1 MAVTCY
7 ITKQYKEISWYCW
20 VPFTSSQLHKHRS
33 GLLSIIIKHTHFL
46 CHMHIFTYN
55 WALLIFV
62 WACISDVISLLSIF
76 VWACI
81 SDVIFLFFLKNFWET
96 AKQIIVKKLEKSQM
110 SKFYGI
116 LQWSDKCWAAMA
128 IWGGKLWLLIEL
140 KFFWL
145 LFIPIFFYYICLLLQ
160 KNFWRLKYCCTEQLP
175 HTSVRET

>member
-1 MAVTCY
+1 MLHNKTIQGNKLILLGAIHLVSIAQTSFRSA
-7 ITKQYKEISWYCW
+7 KHNYKTGMYNFDI
-20 VPFTSSQLHKHRS
+20 
-33 GLLSIIIKHTHFL
+33 HTHFL

-116 LQWSDKCWAAMA
+116 LQ
-128 IWGGKLWLLIEL
+128 
-140 KFFWL
+140 
-145 LFIPIFFYYICLLLQ
+145 
-160 KNFWRLKYCCTEQLP
+160 
-175 HTSVRET
+175 